1 MKMIVPGNRPILVLT
16 LLPVFLA
23 ACGGGGGDDNDTNH
37 TSHQPAD
44 PPRPVI
50 TRVPATITQITPEEF
65 AKEMFES
72 RKFGVRRIEPVNS
85 DREPVYSE
93 LYLNNV
99 RVQDI
104 SRFYVTHDYRSLPQG
119 LVTLP
124 GRVAFPG
131 TDKSFEVTARSYQG
145 FYSGVLVAY
154 LNENDKLA
162 NSDVYGEITKAAQM
176 PGAGK
181 ATYQGIAFDRRDNGK
196 LVYNVDFGS
205 RRGEGRIEGISRYG
219 TIALNPATIQSTN
232 LGMAI
237 NGNASAARG
246 QPLQYSAMFYGAAAE
261 ELTGRVHNNAESD
274 GIGFSGTRGEIVQ

>member
-104 SRFYVTHDYRSLPQG
+104 YHLYVTHDYRSLPQG

-145 FYSGVLVAY
+145 FYSGVLAAY
-154 LNENDKLA
+154 LNENGKLA
-162 NSDVYGEITKAAQM
+162 NSDVYGAITKAEQM

-181 ATYQGIAFDRRDNGK
+181 AT
-196 LVYNVDFGS
+196 
-205 RRGEGRIEGISRYG
+205 
-219 TIALNPATIQSTN
+219 
-232 LGMAI
+232 
-237 NGNASAARG
+237 
-246 QPLQYSAMFYGAAAE
+246 
-261 ELTGRVHNNAESD
+261 
-274 GIGFSGTRGEIVQ
+274 

>member
-1 MKMIVPGNRPILVLT
+1 MKMIVPGNRLILALT

-23 ACGGGGGDDNDTNH
+23 ACGGGGGDDNDTNR
-37 TSHQPAD
+37 QPVD
-44 PPRPVI
+44 PPRPVA
-50 TRVPATITQITPEEF
+50 TAPAAAPATITRLTPEETTNF
-65 AKEMFES
+65 RFDMSKT
-72 RKFGVRRIEPVNS
+72 GIRRIEPVNGGS
-85 DREPVYSE
+85 EPEYSE
-93 LYLNNV
+93 LYVNGV
-99 RVQDI
+99 RVHDI
-104 SRFYVTHDYRSLPQG
+104 TRLFVTHDYRSLPQG
-119 LVTLP
+119 LITLP
-124 GRVAFPG
+124 GRVEFPVHK
-131 TDKSFEVTARSYQG
+131 KSFELTARSYQG
-145 FYSGVLVAY
+145 FHSGVLVAY

-162 NSDVYGEITKAAQM
+162 NSDVYGDITKAAQM

-246 QPLQYSAMFYGAAAE
+246 QPLQYSAMFYGTAAE